1 MLLKRKKKNV
11 TNSKH
16 AYHTTSIGFDTA
28 GGATDSEVKVE
39 VGAATVGAATVAA
52 AVADLEK
59 ISSSNAR
66 PSKVYLVPSVQLE
79 QQESFFDLH

>member
-39 VGAATVGAATVAA
+39 VGAATVAA

-66 PSKVYLVPSVQLE
+66 PSKVYSLPSVQLE
-79 QQESFFDLH
+79 QQESFFDLY